1 MVGAGVVALLLI
13 LSLFGGQ
20 LMRQGN
26 VRPGLNRE
34 GPVALQPDDGQ
45 EIIPVG
51 AEHEPY
57 STVPAT
63 SGPHWSVNFGTEG
76 APYGAPVRWG
86 IWEEALPDEVLVA
99 NLKWGGIGLHY
110 DCQDGCDETVD
121 ALRDVVPVNQE
132 LFVMSPY
139 PGLPARIAVTAW
151 RHVMYLDEVDVERIR
166 EFEEEYKDRAPE
178 TVITDRQ

>member
-34 GPVALQPDDGQ
+34 GPVALAPDDGR
-45 EIIPVG
+45 EIISVG
-51 AEHEPY
+51 AEHAPY

-63 SGPHWSVNFGTEG
+63 SGPHWSENSGVEG
-76 APYGAPVRWG
+76 APRGAPVPWG
-86 IWEEALPDEVLVA
+86 VYEEALPDEVLVA

-110 DCQDGCDETVD
+110 DCPDGCLETVA
-121 ALRDVVPVNQE
+121 ALHDVVPANQL

-139 PGLPARIAVTAW
+139 PGLPSRIAVTAW

-166 EFEEEYKDRAPE
+166 EFEDQYKDRAPE